1 MDRKSQ
7 LSNVAF
13 GGAWSEQIAGRE
25 ELLRAL
31 TCLKRAAQRAATQD
45 PRRDREVV
53 AALEL
58 ACRDHPKGQMLRDA
72 WVKAAGISLPGSRVQ
87 ALGRVAALLAEAY
100 GGRHNG

>member
-13 GGAWSEQIAGRE
+13 GGAWSEQIAARE

-31 TCLKRAAQRAATQD
+31 ACLKRAAQRAATKD
-45 PRRDREVV
+45 PRRDQEVA

-72 WVKAAGISLPGSRVQ
+72 WVRASADPLAGSRVQ

-100 GGRHNG
+100 GGRNNG